1 MNLINMLK
9 NIGYEEFIPALP
21 EQIKIEL
28 AKKEHTQILR
38 NRMMILFF
46 ITTFIAV
53 TCAVLSAIVN
63 PYWCYPVYGIMD
75 VALIIIYFIVCQH
88 ESSRE
93 V

>member
-38 NRMMILFF
+38 NRMMMRSLTKVMIRSLLFGYL
-46 ITTFIAV
+46 
-53 TCAVLSAIVN
+53 CLN
-63 PYWCYPVYGIMD
+63 
-75 VALIIIYFIVCQH
+75 
-88 ESSRE
+88 RKNR
-93 V
+93 